1 MKNNLIIGTRGSKL
15 ALTQSNRVRDSLSQ
29 AHPHL
34 TVHVEIIKTTGDKL
48 KTAPLSLIGG
58 QGVFT
63 KEIQDA
69 LLDERIDLAVHS
81 LKDLP
86 TVTPEALTLAAIP
99 AREDARDALVLPLTS
114 PLVSPLISST
124 GNNIAA
130 SSLAALPQGAM
141 VGTSSMRRAAQ
152 LKYVRPDIRI
162 KELRGNVDTR
172 LRLLDE
178 GQYDAIILAAAGL
191 NRLGLSARISLALNP
206 LEMLP
211 AIGQGALG
219 LECRASDTTTR
230 DLLTALDDV
239 QTHAACIAERALLRH
254 LGGGCQLPIAGH
266 ALVFR
271 EMLHLQGLVA
281 NPSGTRV
288 LRSSCEGTL
297 ADAARL
303 GETLAHDLLA
313 QGAQAFITS
322 AIL

>member
-1 MKNNLIIGTRGSKL
+1 
-15 ALTQSNRVRDSLSQ
+15 VRDCLLHR
-29 AHPHL
+29 HPHL
-34 TVHVEIIKTTGDKL
+34 FVHVEIIRTTGDKL

-63 KEIQDA
+63 KELQDA

-86 TVTPEALTLAAIP
+86 TITPEALTLAAIP
-99 AREDARDALVLPLTS
+99 PREDARDALVLP
-114 PLVSPLISST
+114 T
-124 GNNIAA
+124 GSDIAMP
-130 SSLAALPQGAM
+130 SLAALPPNATI
-141 VGTSSMRRAAQ
+141 GTSSMRRAAQ
-152 LKYVRPDIRI
+152 LKYVRPDIHI

-172 LRLLDE
+172 LRRLDE
-178 GQYDAIILAAAGL
+178 GEYDAIILAAAGL

-219 LECRASDTTTR
+219 LECRASDTATR
-230 DLLTALDDV
+230 DLLSALDDV
-239 QTHAACIAERALLRH
+239 QTHQACIAERSLLRH

-271 EMLHLQGLVA
+271 DMLYVQGLVA
-281 NPSGTRV
+281 NPLGTRV
-288 LRSSCEGTL
+288 LRASCEGSL
-297 ADAARL
+297 SDAARL

-313 QGAQAFITS
+313 QGAQALITPTAFITP